1 MHRIASAESC
11 LGGKGSAWV
20 WCSGSVWALVVRRFA
35 GSEEDRGE
43 VATDVNPSSQVA
55 AMTQLEGSEGGVET

>member
-1 MHRIASAESC
+1 M
-11 LGGKGSAWV
+11 